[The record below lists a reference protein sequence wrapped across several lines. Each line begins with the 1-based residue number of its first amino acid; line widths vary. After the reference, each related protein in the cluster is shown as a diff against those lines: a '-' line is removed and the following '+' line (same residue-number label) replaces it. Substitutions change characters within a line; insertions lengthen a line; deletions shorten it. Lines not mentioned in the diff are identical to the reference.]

1 MRPQSQP
8 NQTDEQQNTDAPID
22 DGSSASASGPERAS
36 DQRERDWPNPE
47 RPSAPAPAQPPAAA
61 PLGGARSPA
70 EIAKI
75 RRRVIWAALAILAV
89 LLVAGLGES
98 FAGFIP
104 HTTPPFANGKT
115 QTAGELRVTIQFTPN
130 PPRIS
135 GDPTTQVK
143 LLIEGQNNQTI
154 DGAEVQLD
162 LSMVTMDMGVNRFT
176 AQGLGQGRYQAQVA
190 FLMIGQWNV
199 QVSITP
205 PGGSAVTTTFTVDVA
220 A

>member
-1 MRPQSQP
+1 MRSQSRQE
-8 NQTDEQQNTDAPID
+8 QTNEQQNTDAPID
-22 DGSSASASGPERAS
+22 AVS
-36 DQRERDWPNPE
+36 Q
-47 RPSAPAPAQPPAAA
+47 APAPAQPSAAA
-61 PLGGARSPA
+61 SLGGARSPA

-115 QTAGELRVTIQFTPN
+115 QTAGALRVTIQFTPN
-130 PPRIS
+130 PPKIS

-143 LLIEGQNNQTI
+143 LLIQGQNNQTI
-154 DGAEVQLD
+154 DDAQVQLD

-176 AQGLGQGRYQAQVA
+176 AQRLGQGRYQAQVA

-199 QVSITP
+199 TVSIIP
-205 PGGSAVTTTFTVDVA
+205 PGGTVVTTTFTVDVA

>member
-1 MRPQSQP
+1 MRPQSRQE
-8 NQTDEQQNTDAPID
+8 QTNEQQNTAAPPGDA
-22 DGSSASASGPERAS
+22 SQASAS
-36 DQRERDWPNPE
+36 
-47 RPSAPAPAQPPAAA
+47 AQPPATA
-61 PLGGARSPA
+61 PGSGARSPA

-115 QTAGELRVTIQFTPN
+115 QTAGALRVTIQFTPN
-130 PPRIS
+130 PPKIS
-135 GDPTTQVK
+135 GTPTTQVK
-143 LLIEGQNNQTI
+143 LLIQGQNSQAI

-162 LSMVTMDMGVNRFT
+162 LSMVTMDMGTNRFT

-199 QVSITP
+199 TVSITP

>member
-1 MRPQSQP
+1 MIPMRPQSQP
-8 NQTDEQQNTDAPID
+8 NQTDEQQSTGEPID
-22 DGSSASASGPERAS
+22 AVSKASV
-36 DQRERDWPNPE
+36 
-47 RPSAPAPAQPPAAA
+47 PAQPLPTA
-61 PLGGARSPA
+61 PVSGARSPA

-115 QTAGELRVTIQFTPN
+115 QTAGALRVTIQFTPN
-130 PPRIS
+130 PPKIS

-143 LLIEGQNNQTI
+143 LLIQGQNSQTI
-154 DGAEVQLD
+154 DGAAVQLD
-162 LSMVTMDMGVNRFT
+162 LSMVTMDMGINRFT

-199 QVSITP
+199 TVSVTP
-205 PGGSAVTTTFTVDVA
+205 PDGAAVTTTFNVDVA

>member
-1 MRPQSQP
+1 MS
-8 NQTDEQQNTDAPID
+8 EQQNTDAPP
-22 DGSSASASGPERAS
+22 GSVSK
-36 DQRERDWPNPE
+36 DI
-47 RPSAPAPAQPPAAA
+47 APAQPLAPA
-61 PLGGARSPA
+61 PISGGRSPA

-75 RRRVIWAALAILAV
+75 RRRVIVIALAILAV

-104 HTTPPFANGKT
+104 HTTPPFANGAT
-115 QTAGELRVTIQFTPN
+115 QSAGALRVTIQFTPN

-143 LLIEGQNNQTI
+143 LLIQGQNNQTV

-162 LSMVTMDMGVNRFT
+162 LSMVTMDMGVSRFA
-176 AQGLGQGRYQAQVA
+176 AQGLGQGRYQAAVA
-190 FLMIGQWNV
+190 FIMVGQWNV
-199 QVSITP
+199 TVNITP
-205 PGGSAVTTTFTVDVA
+205 PGGAAVTTTFTVDVA

>member
-1 MRPQSQP
+1 MIPMSLQSQQ
-8 NQTDEQQNTDAPID
+8 NQTDEQQNPDAPID
-22 DGSSASASGPERAS
+22 AASKAS
-36 DQRERDWPNPE
+36 
-47 RPSAPAPAQPPAAA
+47 APAQPPAAA
-61 PLGGARSPA
+61 PIGGARSPA

-115 QTAGELRVTIQFTPN
+115 QTAGALRVTIQFTPN
-130 PPRIS
+130 PPKIS

-143 LLIEGQNNQTI
+143 LLIQGQNDQTM
-154 DGAEVQLD
+154 DGAKVQLD
-162 LSMVTMDMGVNRFT
+162 LSMVTMDMGVNHFA

-199 QVSITP
+199 TVSITP
-205 PGGSAVTTTFTVDVA
+205 PGGAAVTTTFTVEA
-220 A
+220 AA

>member
-1 MRPQSQP
+1 MMPMRPQSQQD
-8 NQTDEQQNTDAPID
+8 QTDEQQNPDAPID
-22 DGSSASASGPERAS
+22 AASK
-36 DQRERDWPNPE
+36 
-47 RPSAPAPAQPPAAA
+47 APAPAQPPPAA
-61 PLGGARSPA
+61 PIGGARSPA

-115 QTAGELRVTIQFTPN
+115 QTAGALRVTIQFTPN
-130 PPRIS
+130 PPKIS
-135 GDPTTQVK
+135 GDPKTQVK
-143 LLIEGQNNQTI
+143 LLIQGQNNQAL
-154 DGAEVQLD
+154 DGAAVQLD

-190 FLMIGQWNV
+190 FIMVGQWNV
-199 QVSITP
+199 TASITP
-205 PGGSAVTTTFTVDVA
+205 QGGSPVTTTFTVEVA

>member
-1 MRPQSQP
+1 MIPMSLQSQP
-8 NQTDEQQNTDAPID
+8 NQTDEQQNTDAPISD
-22 DGSSASASGPERAS
+22 VSQTSAPV
-36 DQRERDWPNPE
+36 Q
-47 RPSAPAPAQPPAAA
+47 PSATAPIS
-61 PLGGARSPA
+61 GARSPA

-115 QTAGELRVTIQFTPN
+115 QTAGALRVTIQFTPN

-143 LLIEGQNNQTI
+143 LLIQGQSNQTI
-154 DGAEVQLD
+154 DGAEVRLD
-162 LSMVTMDMGVNRFT
+162 LSMVTMDMGVNRFA
-176 AQGLGQGRYQAQVA
+176 AQGLGQGRYQARVA

-199 QVSITP
+199 QVSVTP
-205 PGGSAVTTTFTVDVA
+205 PGGSAVTTTFTVDA
-220 A
+220 AA